1 MEKTNDSTTN
11 VFRLVSW
18 IICVLGFYL
27 LFSPIITLIS
37 WIPLIGTLFSY
48 ILGFAAFVIALV
60 AGSLTFLLVF
70 AVAWVRYRPLLGLL
84 ILTLIFV
91 VILGISLE
99 NLLEFFY
106 IPIRISYFMVLF
118 LQSSQFVFT
127 LPFR

>member
-11 VFRLVSW
+11 IFRLVSW

-70 AVAWVRYRPLLGLL
+70 ALAWVRYRPLLGLL

-99 NLLEFFY
+99 NKNAASTVSPSLASNST
-106 IPIRISYFMVLF
+106 IVANATAS
-118 LQSSQFVFT
+118 
-127 LPFR
+127 

>member
-99 NLLEFFY
+99 NKNAASTVSPSLA
-106 IPIRISYFMVLF
+106 SNSTTVANTTA
-118 LQSSQFVFT
+118 S
-127 LPFR
+127 

>member
-11 VFRLVSW
+11 IFRLVSW

-99 NLLEFFY
+99 NKNAASTVSPSLASNST
-106 IPIRISYFMVLF
+106 IVANATAS
-118 LQSSQFVFT
+118 
-127 LPFR
+127 

>member
-37 WIPLIGTLFSY
+37 WIPLIGTLFSN

-99 NLLEFFY
+99 NKNAASTVSPSLA
-106 IPIRISYFMVLF
+106 SNSTTVANTTA
-118 LQSSQFVFT
+118 S
-127 LPFR
+127 

>member
-99 NLLEFFY
+99 NKNAASTVSPSLA
-106 IPIRISYFMVLF
+106 SNSTTVANATA
-118 LQSSQFVFT
+118 S
-127 LPFR
+127 